1 MNLLRKLLNRIR
13 LWFIVKKVDNTTHPS
28 YSSPNGIIPET
39 TINTV
44 DKNAEQEV
52 PWFQQE
58 SILMNIDLDP
68 PIVYAGVGSNI
79 INKQDQYG
87 YIGDDATK
95 TEEDEFDKSWNIEG
109 AIGYSVE
116 ALERINKD
124 RTAKFLTKQQEFEE
138 RWRRIQEQV
147 KEENELVD
155 IRETKLPEPEKL
167 PEDVQ
172 N

>member
-1 MNLLRKLLNRIR
+1 MRLLKRLINYIR
-13 LWFIVKKVDNTTHPS
+13 LFFILKKAENTTHPNT
-28 YSSPNGIIPET
+28 SSPNGIIPEA

-44 DKNAEQEV
+44 EKNAEQEI

-68 PIVYAGVGSNI
+68 PIVYAGVASNI
-79 INKQDQYG
+79 IRKQDQYG
-87 YIGDDATK
+87 YEGEDATI
-95 TEEDEFDKSWNIEG
+95 TEEDEFDKSWDIEG
-109 AIGYSVE
+109 AILYSVE

-138 RWRRIQEQV
+138 RWKRVQEQA

-155 IRETKLPEPEKL
+155 IRETKSPEETKL
-167 PEDVQ
+167 PENVQ